1 MLSDMAVLGV
11 VLQRLGLPL
20 TALAPCAAAAR
31 RRSSAANYLEDDE
44 HSCHLCARHAANPA
58 ARGADAGGS
67 IGNKPLVAHPN
78 HASVCP
84 YARKQGAVTRHDEVK
99 HMLAAILRMY
109 GLSVTVEPG
118 KLFAQADNIGN
129 IVDDEDDEDN
139 KDNEDNEDNEGAE
152 DDADNEGDED
162 SENNVSNVAGG
173 DANVQRREQNAARV
187 QRGKPD
193 VVMPDL
199 VVQTVDKV
207 YVIDVSTTDPTTA
220 TNQAR
225 IAAAAAKKRR
235 ASAADAN
242 GAQPQQ
248 AHVAAAAREREKCS
262 KYSKVIKSI
271 SQSDL
276 PFVNGRVVEFVPA
289 VFETTGAI
297 GYKLGQFLET
307 VAIAGASFVAWSP
320 VRPHVSHFVQRAR
333 ALLSV
338 ALAEGHAKGC
348 AQTAMRMA
356 MGKHSHARFRQ
367 FFKSPSGLG
376 KKKRSALSN
385 ERNRALYHG
394 E

>member
-1 MLSDMAVLGV
+1 M
-11 VLQRLGLPL
+11 
-20 TALAPCAAAAR
+20 
-31 RRSSAANYLEDDE
+31 
-44 HSCHLCARHAANPA
+44 
-58 ARGADAGGS
+58 
-67 IGNKPLVAHPN
+67 
-78 HASVCP
+78 
-84 YARKQGAVTRHDEVK
+84 
-99 HMLAAILRMY
+99 
-109 GLSVTVEPG
+109 
-118 KLFAQADNIGN
+118 
-129 IVDDEDDEDN
+129 
-139 KDNEDNEDNEGAE
+139 
-152 DDADNEGDED
+152 
-162 SENNVSNVAGG
+162 
-173 DANVQRREQNAARV
+173 QRREQNAVRV

-199 VVQTVDKV
+199 VVQTVEKV
-207 YVIDVSTTDPTTA
+207 YVIDVSITDPTTA

-385 ERNRALYHG
+385 ERNRAL
-394 E
+394 